1 MSSRHPTRYAAS
13 WGAIMYTWAIM
24 ILLMLVRSTVA
35 RERPSEVDLQAAYC
49 IPIAQHSLHM
59 LRSFKRNVQ
68 FPDIKLA
75 AEKAIAGRAEDL
87 QRLQRYL
94 VPRMP
99 SLDLLEVEAAG
110 KRGEEDLK
118 KVAAYV
124 ETCKPKCKPLSNK
137 PPAALWTA
145 CIEQCKA
152 GNPLTPRMQ
161 TCSELGWLP
170 F

>member
-1 MSSRHPTRYAAS
+1 
-13 WGAIMYTWAIM
+13 MYTRAIM
-24 ILLMLVRSTVA
+24 ILLLLVSNPGA
-35 RERPSEVDLQAAYC
+35 RELPSEVDLQAAYC
-49 IPIAQHSLHM
+49 IPIAQHSLNM
-59 LRSFKRNVQ
+59 LRSLRSNAQ
-68 FPDIKLA
+68 FPDIQLA

-94 VPRMP
+94 APRMP
-99 SLDLLEVEAAG
+99 YLDLLGLETAG

-118 KVAAYV
+118 KFAAYV

-137 PPAALWTA
+137 PPAAVWTA

-161 TCSELGWLP
+161 ACSELGWLP